1 MIDVAVYFKTS
12 SDLRCKHIMETNFA
26 AEPIRIGALA
36 AQTGCS
42 VPTIRYY
49 EEIGLIPHARRR
61 SSGHRVYD
69 PSAAQLIGFIRRCRD
84 FGFTIEQVRSLA
96 SLSRNRTRDC
106 AEARDIAQQHLDGVR
121 KKMDELAD
129 LERTL
134 EQFVEAC
141 NSNCVGGE
149 APDCSI
155 LKDLSA
161 IDLASGNRTGCCR

>member
-1 MIDVAVYFKTS
+1 MQ
-12 SDLRCKHIMETNFA
+12 TNLD
-26 AEPIRIGALA
+26 AEPVRIGALA

-69 PSAAQLIGFIRRCRD
+69 SSAAQLIGFIRRCRD

-96 SLSRNRTRDC
+96 SLSRNRRRDC
-106 AEARDIAQQHLDGVR
+106 AEARDIAQQHLNGVR
-121 KKMDELAD
+121 KRMGELAA

-134 EQFVEAC
+134 AQFVEAC
-141 NSNCVGGE
+141 NRNCVGGE

-155 LKDLSA
+155 LKDLCATDSA
-161 IDLASGNRTGCCR
+161 PGERTGCCR